1 MSEQDPLYDLL
12 VIGGGINGAGFAQ
25 DAAGRGLSVVLCEK
39 DDLAQGTSSRS
50 GKLVHGGLRY
60 LEYYEF
66 RLVRE
71 ALRERSVLLKK
82 APHIIWPMRFV
93 LPHSPE
99 QRPAWLIRAGLFLY
113 DHLGGKDDLLPGSRS
128 LNMLRCPE
136 GQAIK
141 DDFPK
146 GFEYADCWVDDAR
159 LVILNALD
167 AQRLGAKVHT
177 RASCAS
183 AVRQGDYWQVE
194 LSCRHPDGGLES
206 NGETIRLRA
215 RAVINAAGPWVDQVL
230 KGALGNVDKVDAG
243 EVSAGEVN
251 TGKVNIDKGNA
262 DKGRVDKSEADRDR
276 VKLVKGSHI
285 IVPKRYATAN
295 SYLLQNDDKR
305 VIFVNPYEGD
315 KLLVGT
321 TDIVYEGDPDKVAID
336 DNEIDYLLGVVNRYF
351 AEPYS
356 RDDILDSFSGIRPLF
371 DDSRENPS
379 AVTRDYVFDITD
391 EDGKAPLL
399 SVFGGKIT
407 TYRKLAEHGLE
418 KLRPYFPEMG
428 EAWNDASPLP
438 GGDMPG
444 ADFDAFL
451 AGLEHDYP
459 WLEHATLKRYARL
472 YGTIARQI
480 LGEAKGYEDLGE
492 QLGAD
497 LYARE
502 ARYLMEQE
510 WACTAEDMLERR
522 TKLYLVMNDEEVAR
536 VRAWAKA
543 QKSAADRVTIK
554 EKRRVVSE

>member
-113 DHLGGKDDLLPGSRS
+113 DHLGGKDDLLPGSRR
-128 LNMLRCPE
+128 LNMLSCPE

-167 AQRLGAKVHT
+167 AQRLGAVIHT
-177 RASCAS
+177 RHACTR
-183 AVRQGDYWQVE
+183 AVRHQDHWQVE
-194 LSCRHPDGGLES
+194 MTDTDS
-206 NGETIRLRA
+206 GEITTLRA
-215 RAVINAAGPWVDQVL
+215 RALINAAGPWVDKVL
-230 KGALGNVDKVDAG
+230 KGAFG
-243 EVSAGEVN
+243 EQ
-251 TGKVNIDKGNA
+251 GK
-262 DKGRVDKSEADRDR
+262 DR

-285 IVPKRYATAN
+285 ILPKRYATAN

-321 TDIVYEGDPDKVAID
+321 TDIVYEGDPDQVAID

-351 AEPYS
+351 AEPY
-356 RDDILDSFSGIRPLF
+356 RREDILDSFSGIRPLF

-418 KLRPYFPEMG
+418 KLRSYFPQMG
-428 EAWNDASPLP
+428 KAWNDAAPLP

-472 YGTIARQI
+472 YGTITRQI

-492 QLGAD
+492 HLGAD
-497 LYARE
+497 LYAAE

-510 WACTAEDMLERR
+510 WACTAEDILERR
-522 TKLYLVMNDEEVAR
+522 TKLYLVMSNEEVAR
-536 VRAWAKA
+536 VRAWVKA
-543 QKSAADRVTIK
+543 QKSEVDRVAME
-554 EKRRVVSE
+554 EKGRVVSE